1 MGASQLWRAI
11 TGEDDADVAQAQAQA
26 AQAPDQ
32 ADHQALYGNAFLGQT
47 LGDLTG
53 DLTGEQA
60 LVARSGLKDSIGRA
74 ADQVAARA
82 ELEGLF
88 DTQNAAPTD
97 GRAFVSDDELDEM
110 VELYSDIRLGN
121 THLKLDTEGMDEKT
135 AEAFKAG
142 AMGDVAKLMQ
152 TESGRNMLREL
163 AYNDKGIDTS
173 IGRQFG
179 DKGPETNGYL
189 GPDRDCSKSN
199 AKDRLG
205 DPNGWCIDDRA
216 HDGSG
221 VDSEVRYRPGVTT
234 TTPDGESRSDV
245 TLYHELAHALHNV
258 RGDQARGA
266 VPSATGD
273 GSYVRNDEFQATGLG
288 KWAYPVDDGGY
299 LVPNE
304 NLYRSERR
312 DLGEDLGDRET
323 YGGTRPN

>member
-11 TGEDDADVAQAQAQA
+11 TGEDDGEVAQR
-26 AQAPDQ
+26 QAPA
-32 ADHQALYGNAFLGQT
+32 ADDAQALYGNAFVGETLGET
-47 LGDLTG
+47 LGDTI
-53 DLTGEQA
+53 GEQP
-60 LVARSGLKDSIGRA
+60 LVARSGLKDAIGRVT
-74 ADQVAARA
+74 DQMQART

-97 GRAFVSDDELDEM
+97 GRVFVSDDELDEM

-121 THLKLDTEGMDEKT
+121 THLTLDTEGMDDKA
-135 AEAFKAG
+135 AEAFRSG

-173 IGRQFG
+173 IGRSFG
-179 DKGPETNGYL
+179 TNGPDTTGYL

-205 DPNGWCIDDRA
+205 DPNGWCIDDRS

-221 VDSEVRYRPGVTT
+221 VDSEVRYRPGETTVTA
-234 TTPDGESRSDV
+234 DGASRSDI
-245 TLYHELAHALHNV
+245 TLYHELAHALHNA

-266 VPSATGD
+266 VPSASGD
-273 GSYVRNDEFQATGLG
+273 GSYVENDEFQATGLG
-288 KWAYPVDDGGY
+288 RWAYPVDDGGY

-312 DLGEDLGDRET
+312 DLGEDVEDRET